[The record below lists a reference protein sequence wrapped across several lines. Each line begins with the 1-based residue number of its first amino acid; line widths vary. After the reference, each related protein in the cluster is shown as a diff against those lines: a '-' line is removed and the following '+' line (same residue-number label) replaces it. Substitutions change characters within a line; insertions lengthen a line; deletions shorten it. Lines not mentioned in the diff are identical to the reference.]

1 MQSAIPWHNLLALVL
16 QHMQGIM
23 SHVRNTELW
32 AHGRTTSNTKL
43 FSVTIRLHLENAW
56 QVARRP
62 TLTLLPL
69 RFYSKWLCWFPVEI
83 NSALLLSKPSS
94 HSVASCPSPDRWHQ
108 CTSTPNLGSRPRDGE
123 EQACIRIGMPKNSC
137 TSTFLQLFSLY
148 TSTLKALQRSNIE
161 KCKQKTEAVNS

>member
-1 MQSAIPWHNLLALVL
+1 
-16 QHMQGIM
+16 MQGIM
-23 SHVRNTELW
+23 SHVFNIELCM
-32 AHGRTTSNTKL
+32 HGRTTSNTKL

-56 QVARRP
+56 EVARSRP

-137 TSTFLQLFSLY
+137 TFNFPLALFTIHKHSKSTSKKQYRKTQTENRSCKLLDFL
-148 TSTLKALQRSNIE
+148 
-161 KCKQKTEAVNS
+161 